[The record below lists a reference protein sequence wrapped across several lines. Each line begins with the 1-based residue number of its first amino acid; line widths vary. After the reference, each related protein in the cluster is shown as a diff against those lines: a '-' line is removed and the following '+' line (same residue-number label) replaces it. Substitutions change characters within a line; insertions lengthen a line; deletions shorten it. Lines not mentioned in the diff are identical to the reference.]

1 MCAKAEETTR
11 RLSAVNPNVVPT
23 PEVHI
28 HLPCQRHSE
37 RRHAGSTACGA
48 NTCVLDVDHFYRYTS
63 AVATRQYWL
72 MKTEPDVF
80 SIHDLRRK
88 GRSPWDGVRNYTAR
102 NFMKDEMKMGDLV
115 LFYHS
120 SVTPPGVAGIARV
133 CSATYP
139 DPTQFDTKSQYYD
152 PKSKAD
158 APRWWLIDVE
168 FVEEL
173 PTFLP
178 LPLLRESPEIRD
190 MVLLRKGMRLS
201 VQPVSKAH
209 FSWIVKAGKGKTKP

>member
-1 MCAKAEETTR
+1 
-11 RLSAVNPNVVPT
+11 
-23 PEVHI
+23 
-28 HLPCQRHSE
+28 
-37 RRHAGSTACGA
+37 
-48 NTCVLDVDHFYRYTS
+48 
-63 AVATRQYWL
+63 

-80 SIHDLRRK
+80 SILDLRKK

-102 NFMKDEMKMGDLV
+102 NFMKDEMSVGDLV

-120 SVTPPGVAGIARV
+120 NANPPGVAGVARV
-133 CSATYP
+133 CSESYP
-139 DPTQFDTKSQYYD
+139 DPTQFDSQSEYYD
-152 PKSKAD
+152 AKSKPE

-178 LPLLRESPEIRD
+178 LPLLREAPQLAE

-209 FSWIVKAGKGKTKP
+209 FKWILNAGGASTKV